1 MHSQHKKITQII
13 SLSALTLA
21 LTACGSSNSQSNELT
36 TPTAQLPSVLIGE
49 LTATTATT
57 ITVNQHEIPA
67 SNAEVEIDGVD
78 GSLSDLKKGMMVE
91 VETNG
96 SHATEI
102 DYDPNFKGPV
112 QVQGNVINIAGVRLT
127 GFDSSMVKD
136 GDLVEVS
143 GYNSAYNRLTVTY
156 QQPISDPQTELEVE
170 GVISALNTQQRT
182 FSLGNILINYQQADV
197 DGPLVNGQFV
207 EVEGFMNGQQLL
219 ANEVDAKQHSSFD
232 DDTDSQLAGQVTWLN
247 NDSTLM
253 TINGQWQV
261 SLNAQTRYDDGTV
274 ADLAIGRFVE
284 IDALWQQANNRFVA
298 QEIEFGSA
306 NDVVN
311 SNSAFSVTG
320 LVTYTQGVATING
333 IEFILNNQTVFDD
346 DYLVKPFAFSEL
358 AIRAENLIK
367 RQVAHPPLN
376 TILRLANLQVDYANH
391 KAEVAGQALSL
402 QPKEFKLLRFLL
414 EHQGKL
420 VTRTLL
426 FEAVWEYHFDPGT
439 NVIDVH
445 IARLRKKL
453 QQFDA
458 GVHIETIRGV
468 GYRLAKEQNY
478 AD

>member
-36 TPTAQLPSVLIGE
+36 KLPSVLIGE

-346 DYLVKPFAFSEL
+346 GLTLNNIEGRWLELEGIIADDKQTVSEVEL
-358 AIRAENLIK
+358 MDGNE
-367 RQVAHPPLN
+367 PLN
-376 TILRLANLQVDYANH
+376 LTGFVSADQNMQASLWGYVSEDNSLDQYLDQYVELECQWVAEDQVTACRLD
-391 KAEVAGQALSL
+391 
-402 QPKEFKLLRFLL
+402 
-414 EHQGKL
+414 
-420 VTRTLL
+420 
-426 FEAVWEYHFDPGT
+426 D
-439 NVIDVH
+439 
-445 IARLRKKL
+445 
-453 QQFDA
+453 
-458 GVHIETIRGV
+458 
-468 GYRLAKEQNY
+468 
-478 AD
+478 

>member
-1 MHSQHKKITQII
+1 MHSQHKTITQII

-78 GSLSDLKKGMMVE
+78 GSLSDLKKGMMVA

-96 SHATEI
+96 SYATEI

-112 QVQGNVINIAGVRLT
+112 QVQGNAINIAGVRLT
-127 GFDSSMVKD
+127 GFDSSTVKD

-182 FSLGNILINYQQADV
+182 FSLGNIMINYQQADV

-207 EVEGFMNGQQLL
+207 EVEGFMNGPQLL

-232 DDTDSQLAGQVTWLN
+232 DDTDSQLAGQITWLN

-333 IEFILNNQTVFDD
+333 IEFMLNNQTVFDD
-346 DYLVKPFAFSEL
+346 GLTLNNIEGRWLELEGIIADDKQTVSEVEL
-358 AIRAENLIK
+358 MDGNE
-367 RQVAHPPLN
+367 PLN
-376 TILRLANLQVDYANH
+376 LTGFVSADQNMQASLWGYVSEDNSLDQYLDQYVELECQWVAEDQVTACRLD
-391 KAEVAGQALSL
+391 
-402 QPKEFKLLRFLL
+402 
-414 EHQGKL
+414 
-420 VTRTLL
+420 
-426 FEAVWEYHFDPGT
+426 D
-439 NVIDVH
+439 
-445 IARLRKKL
+445 
-453 QQFDA
+453 
-458 GVHIETIRGV
+458 
-468 GYRLAKEQNY
+468 
-478 AD
+478 

>member
-1 MHSQHKKITQII
+1 MHSQHKTITQII

-78 GSLSDLKKGMMVE
+78 GSLSDLKKGMMVV

-112 QVQGNVINIAGVRLT
+112 QVQGNAINIAGVRLT
-127 GFDSSMVKD
+127 GFDSSTVKD

-182 FSLGNILINYQQADV
+182 FSLGNIMINYQQADV

-232 DDTDSQLAGQVTWLN
+232 DDTDSQLAGQITWLN

-346 DYLVKPFAFSEL
+346 GLTLNNIEGRWLELEGIIADDKQTVSEVEL
-358 AIRAENLIK
+358 MDGNE
-367 RQVAHPPLN
+367 PLN
-376 TILRLANLQVDYANH
+376 LTGFVSADQNMQASLWGYVSEDNSLDQYLDQYVELECQWVAEDQVTACRLD
-391 KAEVAGQALSL
+391 
-402 QPKEFKLLRFLL
+402 
-414 EHQGKL
+414 
-420 VTRTLL
+420 
-426 FEAVWEYHFDPGT
+426 D
-439 NVIDVH
+439 
-445 IARLRKKL
+445 
-453 QQFDA
+453 
-458 GVHIETIRGV
+458 
-468 GYRLAKEQNY
+468 
-478 AD
+478 

>member
-1 MHSQHKKITQII
+1 MHSQHKTITQII

-78 GSLSDLKKGMMVE
+78 GSLSDLKKGMMVA

-127 GFDSSMVKD
+127 GFDSSTIKD

-182 FSLGNILINYQQADV
+182 FSLGNIMVNYQQADV

-232 DDTDSQLAGQVTWLN
+232 DDTDSQLAGQITWLN

-320 LVTYTQGVATING
+320 LVTYTQSVATING
-333 IEFILNNQTVFDD
+333 IEFMLNNQTVFDD
-346 DYLVKPFAFSEL
+346 GLTLNNIEGRWLELEGIIADDKQTVSEVEL
-358 AIRAENLIK
+358 MDGNE
-367 RQVAHPPLN
+367 PLN
-376 TILRLANLQVDYANH
+376 LTGFVSADQNMQASLWGYVSEDNSLDQYLDQYVELECQWVAEDQVTACRLD
-391 KAEVAGQALSL
+391 
-402 QPKEFKLLRFLL
+402 
-414 EHQGKL
+414 
-420 VTRTLL
+420 
-426 FEAVWEYHFDPGT
+426 D
-439 NVIDVH
+439 
-445 IARLRKKL
+445 
-453 QQFDA
+453 
-458 GVHIETIRGV
+458 
-468 GYRLAKEQNY
+468 
-478 AD
+478 

>member
-1 MHSQHKKITQII
+1 MHSQHKTITQII

-21 LTACGSSNSQSNELT
+21 LTACGSSNSQSNEPT

-78 GSLSDLKKGMMVE
+78 GSLSDLKKGMMVV

-112 QVQGNVINIAGVRLT
+112 QVQGNAINIAGVRLT
-127 GFDSSMVKD
+127 GFDSSTVKD

-182 FSLGNILINYQQADV
+182 FSLGNIMINYQQADV

-232 DDTDSQLAGQVTWLN
+232 DDTDSQLAGQITWLN

-346 DYLVKPFAFSEL
+346 GLTLNNIESRWLELEGIIADDKQTVSEVEL
-358 AIRAENLIK
+358 MDGNE
-367 RQVAHPPLN
+367 PLN
-376 TILRLANLQVDYANH
+376 LTGFVSADQNMQASLWGYVSEDNSLDQYLDQYVELECRWVAEDQVTACRLD
-391 KAEVAGQALSL
+391 
-402 QPKEFKLLRFLL
+402 
-414 EHQGKL
+414 
-420 VTRTLL
+420 
-426 FEAVWEYHFDPGT
+426 D
-439 NVIDVH
+439 
-445 IARLRKKL
+445 
-453 QQFDA
+453 
-458 GVHIETIRGV
+458 
-468 GYRLAKEQNY
+468 
-478 AD
+478 

>member
-170 GVISALNTQQRT
+170 GVIAALNTQQRT

-346 DYLVKPFAFSEL
+346 GLTLNNIEGRWLELEGIIADDKQTVSEVEL
-358 AIRAENLIK
+358 MDGNE
-367 RQVAHPPLN
+367 PLN
-376 TILRLANLQVDYANH
+376 LTGFVSADQNMQASLWGYVSEDNSLDQYLDQYVELECQWVAEDQVTACRLD
-391 KAEVAGQALSL
+391 
-402 QPKEFKLLRFLL
+402 
-414 EHQGKL
+414 
-420 VTRTLL
+420 
-426 FEAVWEYHFDPGT
+426 D
-439 NVIDVH
+439 
-445 IARLRKKL
+445 
-453 QQFDA
+453 
-458 GVHIETIRGV
+458 
-468 GYRLAKEQNY
+468 
-478 AD
+478 

>member
-284 IDALWQQANNRFVA
+284 IDALWLQANNRFVA

-346 DYLVKPFAFSEL
+346 GLTLNNIEGRWLELEGIIADDKQTVSEVEL
-358 AIRAENLIK
+358 MDGNE
-367 RQVAHPPLN
+367 PLN
-376 TILRLANLQVDYANH
+376 LTGFVSADQNMQASLWGYVSEDNSLDQYLDQYVELECQWVAEDQVTACRLD
-391 KAEVAGQALSL
+391 
-402 QPKEFKLLRFLL
+402 
-414 EHQGKL
+414 
-420 VTRTLL
+420 
-426 FEAVWEYHFDPGT
+426 D
-439 NVIDVH
+439 
-445 IARLRKKL
+445 
-453 QQFDA
+453 
-458 GVHIETIRGV
+458 
-468 GYRLAKEQNY
+468 
-478 AD
+478 

>member
-346 DYLVKPFAFSEL
+346 GLTLNNIEGRWLELEGIIADDKQTVSEVEL
-358 AIRAENLIK
+358 MDGNE
-367 RQVAHPPLN
+367 PLN
-376 TILRLANLQVDYANH
+376 LTGFVSADQNMQASLWGYVSEDNSLDQYLDQYVELECQWVAEDQVTACRLD
-391 KAEVAGQALSL
+391 
-402 QPKEFKLLRFLL
+402 
-414 EHQGKL
+414 
-420 VTRTLL
+420 
-426 FEAVWEYHFDPGT
+426 D
-439 NVIDVH
+439 
-445 IARLRKKL
+445 
-453 QQFDA
+453 
-458 GVHIETIRGV
+458 
-468 GYRLAKEQNY
+468 
-478 AD
+478 

>member
-1 MHSQHKKITQII
+1 MHSQHKTITQII

-21 LTACGSSNSQSNELT
+21 LTACGSSNSQSNEPT

-78 GSLSDLKKGMMVE
+78 GSLSDLKKGMMVA

-112 QVQGNVINIAGVRLT
+112 QVQDNVINIAGVRLT
-127 GFDSSMVKD
+127 GFDSSTVKD

-182 FSLGNILINYQQADV
+182 FSLGNIMINYQQADV

-207 EVEGFMNGQQLL
+207 EVEGFMNGPQLL

-232 DDTDSQLAGQVTWLN
+232 DDTDSQLAGQITWLN

-333 IEFILNNQTVFDD
+333 IEFMLNNQTVFDD
-346 DYLVKPFAFSEL
+346 GLTLNNIEGRWLELEGIIADDKQTVSEVEL
-358 AIRAENLIK
+358 MDGNE
-367 RQVAHPPLN
+367 PLN
-376 TILRLANLQVDYANH
+376 LTGFVSADQNMQASLWGYVSEDNSLDQYLDQYVELECQWVAEDQVTACRLD
-391 KAEVAGQALSL
+391 
-402 QPKEFKLLRFLL
+402 
-414 EHQGKL
+414 
-420 VTRTLL
+420 
-426 FEAVWEYHFDPGT
+426 D
-439 NVIDVH
+439 
-445 IARLRKKL
+445 
-453 QQFDA
+453 
-458 GVHIETIRGV
+458 
-468 GYRLAKEQNY
+468 
-478 AD
+478 